1 MKLSDFEV
9 QRAAGHRWLRFV
21 PAIETCYRHEREAAL
36 PERARP
42 VAASALFLFLVY
54 ALLDPVF
61 LPQSLAWQ
69 TIAMRLLFTCPM
81 IGFVWALTYL
91 PPRSGPNPPRLS
103 ITPAYFARWY
113 ALSYL
118 WGGLSVVLII
128 ALARNQHYPMP
139 YDGILLMLMFGYFL
153 MGLPFRTASI
163 GSALIIAAYL
173 LVEVIYQ
180 TSPKAIGVNMFFVMT
195 ANVIGMVGAWL
206 REHQQRAHFIDRQL
220 LELSRH
226 KAETDSAEKTHLISV
241 ASHDLRQPL
250 NVINLLLENLSAT
263 RLSDDQ
269 APMVDRLQRSV
280 SHFNGLLGSL
290 LDISRIQENMV
301 RPLPETLVANDALQQ
316 MVDTCFAVAQ
326 RAGISLRISS
336 SREPLTVR
344 ADPHLLHR
352 ILQNLIVNAIQ
363 HSQGQLVTLGISSGD
378 RVHRLWVKDDG
389 CGLDE
394 NTQHRIFDTFYRAD
408 TTDNSD
414 PGLGLGLAITRELTQ
429 LMGGRYGITSAK
441 GEGSLFWIELPAGTI
456 PDQSA
461 AIPLEP
467 AGSQRLSR
475 LLLIEDDTDSRQGM
489 AAMLQ
494 RWGYQVVEAD
504 SAEAARAQVA
514 RQPFDLVISD
524 LHLPA
529 ESGRELYRFLRS
541 TRQVQCGVLVTADT
555 GEPQAYIREDN
566 LWLMHKPLVPSRLRA
581 VLQRLQKTGI
591 SEGFTTVDDCLSPPI
606 PVNGQG

>member
-1 MKLSDFEV
+1 VKLSEFEA
-9 QRAAGHRWLRFV
+9 QRATGHRWLRFD

-54 ALLDPVF
+54 ALLDPAF
-61 LPQSLAWQ
+61 LPPSLAWQ

-91 PPRSGPNPPRLS
+91 PPRTGPKPPRLS
-103 ITPAYFARWY
+103 ITPAHFARWY

-128 ALARNQHYPMP
+128 ALARNQQYPMP

-180 TSPKAIGVNMFFVMT
+180 TPPRVIGVNMFFVMT
-195 ANVIGMVGAWL
+195 ANLIGMVGAWL

-220 LELSRH
+220 LELSRQ

-263 RLSDDQ
+263 RLGNDQ

-301 RPLPETLVANDALQQ
+301 RPLPETIIANDALQQ
-316 MVDTCFAVAQ
+316 MAETCFAVAQ
-326 RAGISLRISS
+326 RAGITLRAAP
-336 SREPLTVR
+336 SREPVTVQ

-352 ILQNLIVNAIQ
+352 ILQNLVVNAIQ
-363 HSQGQLVTLGISSGD
+363 HSHGKEVTLGISPGD
-378 RVHRLWVKDDG
+378 RHHRLWVKDDG

-394 NTQHRIFDTFYRAD
+394 TTQHRIFDTFYRAD
-408 TTDNSD
+408 STDNSD

-429 LMGGRYGITSAK
+429 LMSGHYGITSAK
-441 GEGSLFWIELPAGTI
+441 GEGSLFWIELPAGRL
-456 PDQSA
+456 PDQPTITTRA
-461 AIPLEP
+461 PEH
-467 AGSQRLSR
+467 SQHLQQ
-475 LLLIEDDTDSRQGM
+475 LLLVEDDRDSRQGM
-489 AAMLQ
+489 AAMLR
-494 RWGYQVVEAD
+494 RWGYQVAEAD
-504 SAEAARAQVA
+504 SAEAARALVA
-514 RQPFDLVISD
+514 SETFDLMISD

-529 ESGRELYRFLRS
+529 ESGHELYASLRS
-541 TRQVQCGVLVTADT
+541 ARKVRCGVLVTADT
-555 GEPQAYIREDN
+555 GEAQAYIREEN

-581 VLQRLQKTGI
+581 VLQRLQQAGSAPD
-591 SEGFTTVDDCLSPPI
+591 SEDPAP
-606 PVNGQG
+606 